1 MYHKSHFEA
10 TTDDTQNTLMETA
23 KANNLRLED
32 YIEHLLTVLP
42 ERFANDPDT
51 DIDDLLPWTDGM
63 QKMFTMFGTGT

>member
-1 MYHKSHFEA
+1 
-10 TTDDTQNTLMETA
+10 META

-51 DIDDLLPWTDGM
+51 DIDDLLPWADGM